1 MALLPEAVS
10 KAWEDRKGPVIFT
23 TVNESGTPNAIY
35 VGCVSKFGEDAIVI
49 ANNYFSKTQEN
60 IFAGSKGSILFITN
74 EGKSY
79 QIKGTIEYHTEGEIF
94 DDMKKWNPSQHPG
107 HGAAAIKVEEVYS
120 GAEKLL

>member
-10 KAWEDRKGPVIFT
+10 KAWEDRKGPTIFT
-23 TVNESGTPNAIY
+23 TVNENQLPNTIY
-35 VGCVSKFGEDAIVI
+35 VTCVSKFGEDAILV

-60 IFAGSKGSILFITN
+60 ILAGSKGSILFMTN
-74 EGKSY
+74 EGKTY

-94 DDMKKWNPSQHPG
+94 DDMKKLYSSQHG
-107 HGAAAIKVEEVYS
+107 TAAIKVEEVYS